1 MSEGSVN
8 NPVSEE
14 LASLIAGLAV
24 PVHTIDFQRKDAM
37 IFKPKTMCNVGYVV
51 MVVIFN
57 EHNQVLLIQ
66 ESKPGSKGTWYL
78 PGGLLCTKETLE
90 EGAKR
95 EVLQGAGLNC
105 DLTTLLS
112 FHYHSPRWMRFT
124 FLGTATGGKLKT
136 LDEQDEYSMQA
147 KFFDLTAFAVKEV
160 NLRNEDIVSEISK
173 AKAYA
178 DSVESTDMTLF
189 LKPVTV
195 PHSAL
200 LHRVVLVFN
209 QESELMILAACAGG
223 PPHIVTC
230 NISPKDPTLLV
241 TVNGLMRLAFT
252 EMFCPRIHGVVGVE
266 HDGRVEGRDGMCLTT
281 LVSVSSDKH
290 KGLPVLRNEHFMW
303 APVTDQ
309 ASRSFLQRGMQ
320 GHLCRFIA

>member
-160 NLRNEDIVSEISK
+160 NLR
-173 AKAYA
+173 
-178 DSVESTDMTLF
+178 
-189 LKPVTV
+189 
-195 PHSAL
+195 
-200 LHRVVLVFN
+200 
-209 QESELMILAACAGG
+209 LMILAACAGG